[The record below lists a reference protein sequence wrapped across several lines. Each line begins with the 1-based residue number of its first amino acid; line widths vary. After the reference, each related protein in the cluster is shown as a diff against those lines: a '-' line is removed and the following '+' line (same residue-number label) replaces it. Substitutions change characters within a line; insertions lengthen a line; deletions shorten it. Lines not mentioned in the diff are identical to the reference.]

1 MIRTAPSSRTSFVGP
16 PSPEQLYRVI
26 EPLAD
31 AGLQRE
37 QIRDLLFRLA
47 FDAIVGEDGMT
58 VPCLTDVV
66 RDQPHEVQAAWLRVI
81 GRMIALGASG
91 PRGS

>member
-1 MIRTAPSSRTSFVGP
+1 VGS

-31 AGLQRE
+31 AGLERE

-47 FDAIVGEDGMT
+47 FDAIVSEDGMT
-58 VPCLTDVV
+58 LPSLTDVV
-66 RDQPHEVQAAWLRVI
+66 RDQPPEVQAAWLRVI
-81 GRMIALGASG
+81 GRMIVLGASG
-91 PRGS
+91 PPGS

>member
-1 MIRTAPSSRTSFVGP
+1 VEP
-16 PSPEQLYRVI
+16 PSPEQLSLVI

-31 AGLQRE
+31 AGLEPE

-47 FDAIVGEDGMT
+47 FEAIVSEDGMP

-66 RDQPHEVQAAWLRVI
+66 RDQPPAVQAAWLRVV
-81 GRMIALGASG
+81 GRMIALGGSG
-91 PRGS
+91 PPGS

>member
-1 MIRTAPSSRTSFVGP
+1 MGT

-31 AGLQRE
+31 AGLERE

-47 FDAIVGEDGMT
+47 FDAIVSEDGMAL
-58 VPCLTDVV
+58 PCLTDVV
-66 RDQPHEVQAAWLRVI
+66 RDQPPEVQAAWLRVI

-91 PRGS
+91 PPDC